1 MAATI
6 AHRLATG
13 VRALQHTIGVGKKL
27 DPAELIQHMLKTYFA
42 LRVLLALVGF
52 ALPIALLVFGAAR
65 GIPWQK
71 SVSDYY
77 HALGNA
83 GQSNRDIF
91 VGCLAATAAMLI
103 AYRGHGR
110 GENWL
115 LNLSGIF
122 TIGVVSFP
130 TEWQCQVDCQGWFS
144 IHGICAISSFICLAC
159 VALFCSSNTLRYLAE
174 QDPPAADRFRFWYRV
189 AAVAMIGFPV
199 WAAIQQDHRVFLIEM
214 SASWSFAFY
223 WTIKTLELRRTRLT
237 SPISMQPEPPAAAPA
252 REVPM

>member
-6 AHRLATG
+6 THRLASG
-13 VRALQHTIGVGKKL
+13 AQKLQHAVGVGRKL

-42 LRVLLALVGF
+42 LRVLLAFLGF
-52 ALPIALLVFGAAR
+52 ALPIALLAFGAAR

-71 SVSDYY
+71 SISDYY
-77 HALGNA
+77 HALGTA

-91 VGCLAATAAMLI
+91 VGFLAATAAMLI

-144 IHGICAISSFICLAC
+144 IHGICAVSSFVCMAC
-159 VALFCSSNTLRYLAE
+159 VALFCSSNTLRYLEE
-174 QDPPAADRFRFWYRV
+174 QDPAAAARFRFWYRV
-189 AAVAMIGFPV
+189 AAAAMIVLPA
-199 WAAIQQDHRVFLIEM
+199 WAAIQQSHRVFLIEM
-214 SASWSFAFY
+214 SATWVFASY
-223 WTIKTLELRRTRLT
+223 WTIKTLELRLIRLT
-237 SPISMQPEPPAAAPA
+237 KVIARQLGQPPATAAQD
-252 REVPM
+252 VPM